1 MAKQGIGTGS
11 AANDGTGD
19 SLRSAG
25 GKINANFDEI
35 YSLLTGASN
44 SGTTLLAGIVT
55 SVTAGSNVT
64 LSAATGQVEISASV
78 PGGTGFF
85 VQNTTGINTTGTLG
99 NVGIGTTTA
108 SSRLT
113 VDGTVK
119 ITGITT
125 IDSSLQQ
132 TGSATFS
139 DDVTFT
145 GDSANVFWDKSQNQ
159 LEFADN
165 AKAIFGNSTDF
176 QIYHDGSNS
185 YIQDSGTGDLI
196 IYGSGETLAK
206 FVDDGGV
213 ELYFN
218 NTKTFNTVG
227 TGISV
232 IGDSR
237 VTGISTLDGGVITGT
252 ASTVGFGSTAYFKDN
267 AKLSFGA
274 GADLDIW
281 HDGSHSYIKDT
292 KASGNLYIQGSTILL
307 NNQANTQTL
316 IKASEGGAVEA
327 YYAGTKT
334 LETTATGILVGTAA
348 SVHNNGNAAFAG
360 IVTANGGLLVG
371 TAVTIGQHGGNAG
384 FTGIVTAQ
392 KFIGDGSGLTGV
404 TGSGSGVIVEDSG
417 SAVGTAG
424 TINFSDN
431 LSVTPIHLGVCT
443 ITASGGSTIPGI
455 STTGGA
461 DFTNLSASGIST
473 FTGNVQTGSA
483 ATVGFGTS
491 AFFVDDAA
499 LFFGSDSDLK
509 IHHDGSNSIFD
520 EVGTGNLQ
528 VKLGGSTKLDVN
540 VGGVTVTGVQTAT
553 TFSATDT
560 NSGLITSRYDFTG
573 TTDSLANNGIGN
585 TEFSG
590 YKSYAVLKVG
600 TSEAAWVRLYTDDA
614 SRTSDAT
621 RSVGEDPTAGSGVI
635 IDVVTSAAST
645 SVQMSPYALG
655 GNAGAATT
663 VFAAITNQTGVTTT
677 LNYTL
682 TLLQLEV

>member
-25 GKINANFDEI
+25 GKINANFDEV

-113 VDGTVK
+113 VDGTLKV
-119 ITGITT
+119 TGISTFDST
-125 IDSSLQQ
+125 INASS
-132 TGSATFS
+132 TASFA
-139 DDVTFT
+139 DDVTWS
-145 GDSANVFWDKSQNQ
+145 GDSANLFWDKSQNA

-165 AKAIFGNSTDF
+165 ARAVFGDATDF

-218 NTKTFNTVG
+218 NVKQFNTVG

-232 IGDSR
+232 VGDAR

-274 GADLDIW
+274 GGDLDIW

-292 KASGNLYIQGSTILL
+292 KASGNLYVQGSTILL

-316 IKASEGGAVEA
+316 LKAMEGGSVEA

-334 LETTATGILVGTAA
+334 FETTATGILVGTAA

-360 IVTANGGLLVG
+360 IVTASGGLIVG
-371 TAVTIGQHGGNAG
+371 TAVTIGEHGGNAG
-384 FTGIVTAQ
+384 FTGIVTAF

-404 TGSGSGVIVEDSG
+404 VGSGSGVIVEDSD
-417 SAVGTAG
+417 SAIGTAG
-424 TINFSDN
+424 TINFGDN
-431 LSVTPIHLGVCT
+431 LTVSPIHLGVCT
-443 ITASGGSTIPGI
+443 VSASGGNNVAGIDTTAGSTFTNLKATGITTLTGALDANGGATIDNIQIGVTGDNEIDTASGNLTIDSAGGQVVIDDYLRVSGVATLSSNVNI
-455 STTGGA
+455 S
-461 DFTNLSASGIST
+461 
-473 FTGNVQTGSA
+473 
-483 ATVGFGTS
+483 
-491 AFFVDDAA
+491 
-499 LFFGSDSDLK
+499 
-509 IHHDGSNSIFD
+509 
-520 EVGTGNLQ
+520 
-528 VKLGGSTKLDVN
+528 
-540 VGGVTVTGVQTAT
+540 GVTTSG
-553 TFSATDT
+553 TFSATGT
-560 NSGLITSRYDFTG
+560 NSGLMTSRYEFTG
-573 TTDSLANNGIGN
+573 TTAAINNNGIGN

-600 TSEAAWVRLYTDDA
+600 LSTAGWLRLYTDDA
-614 SRTSDAT
+614 SRSNDST

-635 IDVVTSAAST
+635 AEAAVSAGST
-645 SVQMSPYALG
+645 TLNFTPYALG
-655 GNAGAATT
+655 GNAGSATT
-663 VFAAITNQTGVTTT
+663 VFAAITNQSGVTTT
-677 LNYTL
+677 FNYSI

>member
-25 GKINANFDEI
+25 GKINANFDEV

-113 VDGTVK
+113 VDGTLKV
-119 ITGITT
+119 TGISTFDST
-125 IDSSLQQ
+125 INASS
-132 TGSATFS
+132 TASFA
-139 DDVTFT
+139 DDVTWS
-145 GDSANVFWDKSQNQ
+145 GDSANLFWDKSQNA

-165 AKAIFGNSTDF
+165 ARAVFGDATDF

-218 NTKTFNTVG
+218 NVKQFNTVG

-232 IGDSR
+232 VGDAR

-274 GADLDIW
+274 GGDLDIW

-292 KASGNLYIQGSTILL
+292 KASGNLYVQGSTILL

-316 IKASEGGAVEA
+316 LKAMEGGSVEA

-334 LETTATGILVGTAA
+334 FETTATGILVGTAA

-360 IVTANGGLLVG
+360 IVTASGGLIVG
-371 TAVTIGQHGGNAG
+371 TAVTIGEHGGNAG
-384 FTGIVTAQ
+384 FTGIVTAF

-404 TGSGSGVIVEDSG
+404 VGSGSGVIVEDSD
-417 SAVGTAG
+417 SAIGTAG
-424 TINFSDN
+424 TINFGDN
-431 LSVTPIHLGVCT
+431 LTVSPIHLGVCT
-443 ITASGGSTIPGI
+443 VSASGGNNVAGIDTTAGSTFTNLKATGITTLTGALDANGGATIDNIQIGVTGDNEIDTASGNLTIDSAGGQVVIDDYLRVSGVATLSSNVNI
-455 STTGGA
+455 S
-461 DFTNLSASGIST
+461 
-473 FTGNVQTGSA
+473 
-483 ATVGFGTS
+483 
-491 AFFVDDAA
+491 
-499 LFFGSDSDLK
+499 
-509 IHHDGSNSIFD
+509 
-520 EVGTGNLQ
+520 
-528 VKLGGSTKLDVN
+528 
-540 VGGVTVTGVQTAT
+540 GVTTSG
-553 TFSATDT
+553 TFSATGT
-560 NSGLITSRYDFTG
+560 NSGLMTSRYEFTG
-573 TTDSLANNGIGN
+573 TTAAINNNGIGN

-590 YKSYAVLKVG
+590 YKSYALIKVG
-600 TSEAAWVRLYTDDA
+600 LSTAGWLRLYTDDA
-614 SRTSDAT
+614 SRSSDST

-635 IDVVTSAAST
+635 AEAAVSAGST
-645 SVQMSPYALG
+645 TLNFTPYALG
-655 GNAGAATT
+655 GNAGSATT
-663 VFAAITNQTGVTTT
+663 VFAAITNQSGVTTT
-677 LNYTL
+677 FNYSI